1 MPRSD
6 PGPSAACRPRRRA
19 ALAAVALAAVL
30 VAGCATD
37 VRRHGYAPSPEQLSE
52 ITVGV
57 DTRETVADTIG
68 TPGASGVLDETGYY
82 YVSQAVTQFG
92 IREPEVIAR
101 EVVAISFDE
110 GGVVRNIERFGLEE
124 GNMVALSRRTTGD
137 DTRGVGFLRQL
148 LGNVGRVNPAAVG
161 NAP

>member
-1 MPRSD
+1 VT
-6 PGPSAACRPRRRA
+6 AAA
-19 ALAAVALAAVL
+19 ALAALL

-57 DTRETVADTIG
+57 DTRATVADAIG
-68 TPGASGVLDETGYY
+68 TPGASGVLDERGYY
-82 YVSQAVTQFG
+82 YVSQAVTQYG

-110 GGVVRNIERFGLEE
+110 AGVVRNIERFGLEE
-124 GNMVALSRRTTGD
+124 GNMVALSRRTTED
-137 DTRGVGFLRQL
+137 NTRGVGFLRQL
-148 LGNVGRVNPAAVG
+148 LGNIGRINPDALG
-161 NAP
+161 TAP